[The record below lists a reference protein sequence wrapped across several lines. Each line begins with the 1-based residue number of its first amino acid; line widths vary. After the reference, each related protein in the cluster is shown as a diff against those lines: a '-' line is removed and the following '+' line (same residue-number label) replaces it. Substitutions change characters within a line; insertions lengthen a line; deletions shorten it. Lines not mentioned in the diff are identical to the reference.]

1 MTHECRGYIG
11 DLQSSQDG
19 AANVSVLMDKGEF
32 TMSQSD
38 NFLTGFLLGSLVGG
52 LAGGVLGVVV
62 SSRRSSTDAESQ
74 FTPPL
79 DKESRKRKLTPPT
92 EESIEAARQGLEE
105 KIAQLNDAI
114 DDVRQQLSSVNN
126 NGGAEADDAIADS

>member
-1 MTHECRGYIG
+1 
-11 DLQSSQDG
+11 
-19 AANVSVLMDKGEF
+19 
-32 TMSQSD
+32 MSQSD

-62 SSRRSSTDAESQ
+62 SSKRSGTDSKKPFNKALE
-74 FTPPL
+74 TEP
-79 DKESRKRKLTPPT
+79 RKRKLTPPT

-114 DDVRQQLSSVNN
+114 DDVRQQLSSVNS
-126 NGGAEADDAIADS
+126 NGAMDTDDAIAD